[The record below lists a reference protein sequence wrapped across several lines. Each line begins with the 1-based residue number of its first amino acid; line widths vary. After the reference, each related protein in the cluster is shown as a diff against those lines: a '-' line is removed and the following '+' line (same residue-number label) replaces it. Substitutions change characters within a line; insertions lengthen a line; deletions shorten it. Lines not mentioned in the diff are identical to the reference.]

1 MISIFKWILNKYAG
15 TEISQR
21 NFQKNRIPHAIIVVS
36 ITLFFIFVADIF
48 FIIESILSISKQP
61 WYSVFFAQFSFVLIS
76 VKIIFLTLFTKLND
90 PLGRYKVA
98 LIYQLIG
105 LMFGVILN
113 AILNDFILPSQN
125 IGTELKILYSLLPYT
140 LNLVMFV
147 AMNKIYSDAN
157 FREDKYLDSKKR

>member
-1 MISIFKWILNKYAG
+1 MISTLKWILNKYAG

-21 NFQKNRIPHAIIVVS
+21 NFQKNRIPHAIITVG

-48 FIIESILSISKQP
+48 FIIESILNISKQP
-61 WYSVFFAQFSFVLIS
+61 WYSIFFAQFSFILIS

-105 LMFGVILN
+105 LVFGVVLN
-113 AILNDFILPSQN
+113 VVLNDFILPSQN
-125 IGTELKILYSLLPYT
+125 IEPKLKILYSLLPYT
-140 LNLVMFV
+140 INAIMFI
-147 AMNKIYSDAN
+147 AMNRIYTDRN
-157 FREDKYLDSKKR
+157 FREDKYLNSEKR